1 MLVGIF
7 NIFKIFLYLHRA
19 NYEYVHFTMETFLSL
34 FLDNNIS
41 NGIIFKICNY
51 ETGRKEKGINYY
63 FFSNTNKR

>member
-7 NIFKIFLYLHRA
+7 NIFKIFLYLRRA
-19 NYEYVHFTMETFLSL
+19 NYEYVHFTMETSQSL

-51 ETGRKEKGINYY
+51 ETAR
-63 FFSNTNKR
+63 

>member
-19 NYEYVHFTMETFLSL
+19 NYEYVHFTMETFQSL

-51 ETGRKEKGINYY
+51 ETARK
-63 FFSNTNKR
+63 

>member
-7 NIFKIFLYLHRA
+7 NIFKIFLYLRRA
-19 NYEYVHFTMETFLSL
+19 NYEYVHFTMETFQSL

-51 ETGRKEKGINYY
+51 ETARNNI
-63 FFSNTNKR
+63 SQLSILTL